1 MTNLEIAEWAANQYL
16 SHKEVSPTKD
26 EAAIVKYI
34 LTTRY
39 KWVNVSQE
47 FDKIATSNLPYV
59 NTFFDL
65 LTTLL
70 NIELEEGRTN
80 KLDSLIFYATLH
92 LRTKKYFEK
101 INSHD
106 LNLLNECLKHI
117 LKFVMYKVKN
127 EEEYE
132 KHFFVNFNSL
142 IGRDR
147 RYREFKSY
155 AEVESFL
162 NMLY

>member
-1 MTNLEIAEWAANQYL
+1 MTNLEIAEWAANEYL
-16 SHKEVSPTKD
+16 NHKNVSEDKAEET
-26 EAAIVKYI
+26 IVKYI

-39 KWVNVSQE
+39 KWVNISEE

-80 KLDSLIFYATLH
+80 KLDNLIFTATLH
-92 LRTKKYFEK
+92 LKSNKYFEK
-101 INSHD
+101 INSPD

-117 LKFVMYKVKN
+117 LKYVMAKVKDK
-127 EEEYE
+127 EEYE
-132 KHFFVNFNSL
+132 KHDYVNFNS
-142 IGRDR
+142 IIIRGR

-155 AEVESFL
+155 IEVEFFL
-162 NMLY
+162 NMFY